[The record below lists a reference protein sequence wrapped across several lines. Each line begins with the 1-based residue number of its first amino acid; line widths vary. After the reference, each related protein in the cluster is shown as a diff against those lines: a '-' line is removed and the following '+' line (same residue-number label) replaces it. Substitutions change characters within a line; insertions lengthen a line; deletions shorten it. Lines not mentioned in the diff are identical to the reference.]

1 MLHIAVTVHKDEIIV
16 SIDSRL
22 AFDTVFFLIS
32 ALHLKCFLNPLDH
45 RNLTLTGVSLGCIDA
60 VIGSHLVAVVIVDQS
75 VVHADKAT
83 LKVYVSPS
91 EASELAHSHAGVEH
105 DIENRI
111 PMLIGVS
118 LADKLQEK
126 LLLTD
131 AQGLSFLH
139 LVPMS
144 HFQFLQHFRAWV
156 RTDVVIVHS
165 DLKHLVEHVVNT
177 VYS

>member
-1 MLHIAVTVHKDEIIV
+1 MIV
-16 SIDSRL
+16 VNQR
-22 AFDTVFFLIS
+22 
-32 ALHLKCFLNPLDH
+32 
-45 RNLTLTGVSLGCIDA
+45 
-60 VIGSHLVAVVIVDQS
+60 